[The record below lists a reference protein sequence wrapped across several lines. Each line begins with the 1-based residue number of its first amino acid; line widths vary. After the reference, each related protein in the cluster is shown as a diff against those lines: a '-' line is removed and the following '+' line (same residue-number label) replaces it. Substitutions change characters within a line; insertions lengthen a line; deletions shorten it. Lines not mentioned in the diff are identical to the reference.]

1 VTPHLFV
8 PPISSQNKKA
18 AADVR
23 GGFLISHDVISY
35 GSLFSSA
42 TATVAGFAVR
52 GLAAAAGVTTS
63 GEIRRKP
70 SMRDNQYSLK
80 GEYITPP
87 CLAEW

>member
-1 VTPHLFV
+1 MP
-8 PPISSQNKKA
+8 A
-18 AADVR
+18 AA
-23 GGFLISHDVISY
+23 FLNAGYVIFY
-35 GSLFSSA
+35 GSSFSSA
-42 TATVAGFAVR
+42 TATVAGFVVR
-52 GLAAAAGVTTS
+52 GLAAAAGVTGS